1 MRQQA
6 TPDEIYSAEND
17 VDNWVKE
24 ICSIDSRLKKEGHAT
39 VQEKPVRGQKREPNS
54 SKPKASTKSSSST
67 ASAPPKAPRL
77 SGYDFRAWEKFDV
90 DAAVAEVEEEEQASE
105 AVSAQSREQNRAAAA
120 KLSDE
125 ITAKRKDL
133 FAREMNELLA
143 KMEVGGMSQVQMELM
158 AGIHTLAI

>member
-6 TPDEIYSAEND
+6 TPDEIHNAEND
-17 VDNWVKE
+17 VDNWIKE
-24 ICSIDSRLKKEGHAT
+24 ISSIDSRLKKESHAAV
-39 VQEKPVRGQKREPNS
+39 VQEKPVRGQKREPIS
-54 SKPKASTKSSSST
+54 SKPKPDAKST
-67 ASAPPKAPRL
+67 ASSSAAPKASRL

-90 DAAVAEVEEEEQASE
+90 DAAVAEIDKEEEFDQS
-105 AVSAQSREQNRAAAA
+105 VSAQTREKNRVAAA

-125 ITAKRKDL
+125 ITAKRKEL

-158 AGIHTLAI
+158 AGMN